1 MPGKYKTPTLLPG
14 AWYVTFTSD
23 ERMAPVYVQPIN
35 IEPDM
40 NGTWGAAFRDSTLGE
55 RYVKEG
61 DKLFAFYARVQTPV
75 KDRDN
80 PVYLEEGELFEQVKE
95 ERIIREQQRELE
107 KRRARLRVERVTAGG
122 TR

>member
-1 MPGKYKTPTLLPG
+1 MDKFKTPRLEPG

-35 IEPDM
+35 IEPDS
-40 NGTWGAAFRDSTLGE
+40 NGVWGAAFRDSTLGE

-61 DKLFAFYARVQTPV
+61 DKLFAFYARVKVPV
-75 KDRDN
+75 LDRDN
-80 PVYLEEGELFEQVKE
+80 PEVEERGELFSQVEE
-95 ERIIREQQRELE
+95 ERVIRAQQRELE
-107 KRRARLRVERVTAGG
+107 KRRARLRVERMTAGG

>member
-1 MPGKYKTPTLLPG
+1 MSNKFKTPALLPG

-35 IEPDM
+35 IEPDS
-40 NGTWGAAFRDSTLGE
+40 NGVWGASFRDSTLGE

-61 DKLFAFYARVQTPV
+61 DKLFAFYARVKTPV
-75 KDRDN
+75 SDRDN
-80 PVYLEEGELFEQVKE
+80 PEFIEKGELFEQVEE
-95 ERIIREQQRELE
+95 ERVIRIQQKALE
-107 KRRARLRVERVTAGG
+107 KRRARLRVERMTAGG